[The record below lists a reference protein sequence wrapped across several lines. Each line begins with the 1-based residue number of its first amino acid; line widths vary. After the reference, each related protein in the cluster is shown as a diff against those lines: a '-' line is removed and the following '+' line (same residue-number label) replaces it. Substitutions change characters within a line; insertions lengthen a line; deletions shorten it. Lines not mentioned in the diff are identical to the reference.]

1 MLRGNYLAT
10 VDEKGRVKIPADFLA
25 ELRRAGQAA
34 STSRSETGDHARIYP
49 MKVWE
54 EIEKKLAKLS
64 SHNRHEQKFLARTNY
79 YGQVVEVDG
88 QGRIL
93 IPPVLRES
101 AQMKGEVDVLGHLT
115 YLEVWNHARF
125 LEQLNRNPITAEDD
139 QGVWTNWAFSFERF
153 AYARSGRGSVGLAAH
168 TARGDVC
175 RRDGRHGWACD

>member
-25 ELRRAGQAA
+25 DLRKTGTKFYV
-34 STSRSETGDHARIYP
+34 TSSNGEHARIYP

-64 SHNRHEQKFLARTNY
+64 SHNRAKQKFLARANY
-79 YGQVVEVDG
+79 YGQAVEVDG

-101 AQMKGEVDVLGHLT
+101 AEMKGEVDVQGQLT

-125 LEQLNRNPITAEDD
+125 LEQLNRNPITAEDEKALD
-139 QGVWTNWAFSFERF
+139 ELGI
-153 AYARSGRGSVGLAAH
+153 
-168 TARGDVC
+168 
-175 RRDGRHGWACD
+175 

>member
-25 ELRRAGQAA
+25 DLRKTGTKFYVTSSSGQY
-34 STSRSETGDHARIYP
+34 ARIYP
-49 MKVWE
+49 MKAWE

-64 SHNRHEQKFLARTNY
+64 SHNQAKQKFLARANY
-79 YGQVVEVDG
+79 YGQAVEVDG

-101 AQMKGEVDVLGHLT
+101 AEMKGEVDVQGQLT

-125 LEQLNRNPITAEDD
+125 LEQLNRNPMTAEDEKALD
-139 QGVWTNWAFSFERF
+139 
-153 AYARSGRGSVGLAAH
+153 GL
-168 TARGDVC
+168 GI
-175 RRDGRHGWACD
+175 

>member
-25 ELRRAGQAA
+25 DLRKTGTKFYVTSSSGQY
-34 STSRSETGDHARIYP
+34 ARIYP
-49 MKVWE
+49 MKAWE

-64 SHNRHEQKFLARTNY
+64 SHNQAKQKFLARANY
-79 YGQVVEVDG
+79 YGQAGEVDG

-101 AQMKGEVDVLGHLT
+101 AEMKGEVDVQGQLT

-125 LEQLNRNPITAEDD
+125 LEQLNRNPITAEDEKALD
-139 QGVWTNWAFSFERF
+139 ELGI
-153 AYARSGRGSVGLAAH
+153 
-168 TARGDVC
+168 
-175 RRDGRHGWACD
+175 